1 MKRIIARIAGFILI
15 AGGFCIS
22 VMQAY
27 VFGRARGQMGGTSND
42 EFLRLL
48 HTVQNN
54 AAVAFFGGVV
64 IFVIGHLIVYRSSN
78 RNP

>member
-1 MKRIIARIAGFILI
+1 MARMAGFILI

-22 VMQAY
+22 IMQAY
-27 VFGRARGQMGGTSND
+27 IFGRARGEMGSASSD
-42 EFLRLL
+42 DFLRLL
-48 HTVQNN
+48 HSVQNN
-54 AAVAFFGGVV
+54 AAVAFVGGIV